1 MVARMPRIE
10 RMEPPQTIPAET
22 NAADLGAALAGA
34 TRRVI
39 FDDATCSGRWSG
51 AWVAANPDQILSG
64 RWPQECPPVPGEGE
78 FWAGAIGYDGD
89 WVFSRFPGF
98 WHRPSQGEAWNA
110 HGPAPRWEGP
120 PGPAGTIPPPIHWDP
135 GLDREAFIDLVR
147 RAKDY
152 IAAGDIYQVNLAH
165 RFEAGWEIPPDP
177 MALYRQLRAISPAP
191 HAAFLDLG
199 ECCLLSASPETFF
212 DRRDARL
219 LTRPIKGTR
228 PRGAT
233 PEEDTRLRRELVDS
247 PKERAELVM
256 ITDLERNDL
265 GRVCATG
272 SVNVEALCVLESF
285 PQVHHLVS
293 TVAGELR
300 AGADWPAI
308 WQALFPGGSI
318 TGAPKKRAIEIIRE
332 LEPVPREFYTGAIGW
347 MFGPRRACFNIAIRT
362 AILRGNRLSFHAG
375 SGIVEG
381 SDPGAEFDETH
392 HKASGLARA
401 FGVGAEWNRE

>member
-1 MVARMPRIE
+1 
-10 RMEPPQTIPAET
+10 MESISSQQPIPAEI
-22 NAADLGAALAGA
+22 NAADLAAALGDAA
-34 TRRVI
+34 RRAI
-39 FDDATCSGRWSG
+39 FDDATCSGRWG
-51 AWVAANPDQILSG
+51 GEWVAANPDRILSG
-64 RWPQECPPVPGEGE
+64 RWPDSSPPVPKEGE
-78 FWAGAIGYDGD
+78 FWAGAIGYDGE
-89 WVFSRFPGF
+89 WTFSRFPGF
-98 WHRPSQGEAWNA
+98 WHRPSPGQPWNA
-110 HGPAPRWEGP
+110 HGDAPPWKSSPRSVTPIPAPTHWE
-120 PGPAGTIPPPIHWDP
+120 P
-135 GLDREAFIDLVR
+135 GLERGVFIELVR
-147 RAKDY
+147 RAKEY

-165 RFEAGWEIPPDP
+165 RFLAGWENPPDP
-177 MALYRQLRAISPAP
+177 MALYRRLRTVSPAP

-199 ECCLLSASPETFF
+199 DCCLLSASPETFF
-212 DRRDARL
+212 ERRDARI

-228 PRGAT
+228 PRGTT
-233 PEEDTRLRRELVDS
+233 PEEDARLRQELVDS

-300 AGADWPAI
+300 RDEDWPTI
-308 WQALFPGGSI
+308 WRALFPGGSI
-318 TGAPKKRAIEIIRE
+318 TGAPKKRAIDIIRE
-332 LEPVPREFYTGAIGW
+332 LEPVPRGFYTGAIGW

-362 AILRGNRLSFHAG
+362 AVLQGNQLTFHAG

-401 FGVGAEWNRE
+401 FGME